1 MSSDT
6 TAAAPAAG
14 APRWPVYG
22 LVLMALMILSWGMN
36 WPASKFAL
44 NEVEPLLQRTIA
56 LTAGGV
62 GLLVL
67 ARIFGYSLRVPLR
80 EMRPLISV
88 TLFHITGW
96 HAASAYGLSLMPAGR
111 ASIIANTIPIWVT
124 LLGIWLLREP
134 LTWRR
139 TIGLA
144 LGLGGL
150 ALLIGPDMA
159 TVGKAPLGALFMIAA
174 AICAGAGTIGMKAY
188 PWQTPLTVLA
198 GWTVLIGGI
207 PIYIAALLTGAGLTE
222 VAQAA
227 GGISIKAVAGLCYT
241 VVMATIFCHWC
252 WFKIVVLFPAP
263 VAAISMFGVPVV
275 GVLGSAALLGE
286 PIGWFEI
293 GALALVLAGIACV
306 VYARREPAPPP
317 AEG

>member
-1 MSSDT
+1 MSSDSTATAPT
-6 TAAAPAAG
+6 TT
-14 APRWPVYG
+14 RWPVYG
-22 LVLMALMILSWGMN
+22 LVLMALMIVSWGMN

-44 NEVEPLLQRTIA
+44 NEVDPLLQRTIA
-56 LTAGGV
+56 LAAGGT

-67 ARIFGYSLRVPLR
+67 ARIFGFSLRVPRR
-80 EMRPLISV
+80 ELRPLISV

-96 HAASAYGLSLMPAGR
+96 HVASAYGLSMMPAGR

-139 TIGLA
+139 TIGLT

-150 ALLIGPDMA
+150 ALLIGPDIA
-159 TVGKAPLGALFMIAA
+159 ALGKAPLGALLMIVA

-188 PWQTPLTVLA
+188 VWQTPLTVLA
-198 GWTVLIGGI
+198 GWTVLVGGI
-207 PIYIAALLTGAGLTE
+207 PIYLAAWLTGAGLTDA
-222 VAQAA
+222 AQAA
-227 GGISIKAVAGLCYT
+227 GGISFQAVAGLCYT
-241 VVMATIFCHWC
+241 VLMATIFCHWC
-252 WFKIVVLFPAP
+252 WFKIVMLFPAP

-286 PIGWFEI
+286 TIGWAEI
-293 GALALVLAGIACV
+293 GALVLVLAGIACV
-306 VYARREPAPPP
+306 VHAKRPPVMP
-317 AEG
+317 PTVDG

>member
-1 MSSDT
+1 MSSDA
-6 TAAAPAAG
+6 TAPTAT
-14 APRWPVYG
+14 RWPTYG

-44 NEVEPLLQRTIA
+44 NEVDPLLQRSIA
-56 LTAGGV
+56 LLAGGT

-67 ARIFGYSLRVPLR
+67 ARIFGYSLRVPRR
-80 EMRPLISV
+80 ELRPLISV

-96 HAASAYGLSLMPAGR
+96 HVASAYGLSMMPAGR

-139 TIGLA
+139 TIGLT

-150 ALLIGPDMA
+150 ALLIGPDIA
-159 TVGKAPLGALFMIAA
+159 ALGRAPLGALLMVVA

-188 PWQTPLTVLA
+188 VWQTPLTVLA

-207 PIYIAALLTGAGLTE
+207 PIYLAAWLTGAGLTDA
-222 VAQAA
+222 AQAA
-227 GGISIKAVAGLCYT
+227 GGISFQAVAGLCYT

-286 PIGWFEI
+286 KIGWAEI
-293 GALALVLAGIACV
+293 GALVLVLAGIACV
-306 VYARREPAPPP
+306 VHAKRTPAVPPP
-317 AEG
+317 VDG

>member
-1 MSSDT
+1 MSSDS
-6 TAAAPAAG
+6 TATAPAAT
-14 APRWPVYG
+14 RWPVYG
-22 LVLMALMILSWGMN
+22 LVLMALMIVSWGMN

-44 NEVEPLLQRTIA
+44 NEVDPLLQRTIA
-56 LTAGGV
+56 LLAGGT

-67 ARIFGYSLRVPLR
+67 ARIFGYSLHVPRR
-80 EMRPLISV
+80 ELRPLISV

-96 HAASAYGLSLMPAGR
+96 HVASAYGLSMMPAGR

-139 TIGLA
+139 TIGLT

-150 ALLIGPDMA
+150 ALLIGPDIA
-159 TVGKAPLGALFMIAA
+159 ALGKAPLGALLMIVA

-188 PWQTPLTVLA
+188 VWQTPLTVLA

-207 PIYIAALLTGAGLTE
+207 PIYLAAWLTGAGLTDA
-222 VAQAA
+222 AQAA
-227 GGISIKAVAGLCYT
+227 GGISFQAVAGLCYT

-286 PIGWFEI
+286 TIGWAEI
-293 GALALVLAGIACV
+293 GALVLVLAGIACV
-306 VYARREPAPPP
+306 VHAKRAPVVPPP
-317 AEG
+317 VDG